1 MLSKLRVRVALVNS
15 EIQDGRS
22 NATPRA
28 IEPQVE
34 EERERER
41 SFISLD
47 SIATIL
53 RTTYSRMNS
62 GDHRGGHYPPM
73 AQLILGVEPG
83 GTTVSLG
90 KLTASGRSLQT
101 WNRDSTRSQF
111 ALVRDTGCGRL
122 PARDH
127 YRLFCIK

>member
-1 MLSKLRVRVALVNS
+1 MLSKLRVCVALVNS
-15 EIQDGRS
+15 EVQDGRS

-34 EERERER
+34 EEKER
-41 SFISLD
+41 SFISLH

-53 RTTYSRMNS
+53 RTTYSRLNS
-62 GDHRGGHYPPM
+62 GDHRGGHYPLM
-73 AQLILGVEPG
+73 AQLISGVKPG

-101 WNRDSTRSQF
+101 WNRDSTRSRL